1 MNILA
6 GKVAIITRA
15 SKGIGASIAKAFSA
29 EGASVVVNYSSSKEG
44 ADRVLGEIA
53 DAGGNAIA
61 IQASVSN
68 PEDVKRLFAETKA
81 AFGQLDILVNNAGV
95 FKFEPFECISV
106 AEFNRE
112 FSTNVLGPILTIQ
125 EAIKQFG
132 FEEGRIINISSLA
145 GSHSLP
151 NGVLYSAT
159 KAAVEKLTQ
168 GLSGRTWLAED
179 SSQCHCAR
187 LYSERGHSGGGA
199 SWRGKRQALYLC
211 YSAWPI
217 RRTWGYCRRG
227 RLSLVRRVLADHRR
241 NDSRR
246 RWRPLK
252 RLFEIL
258 GFLESDPMLLV
269 ESTFE
274 IIAPKADA
282 FAKDFYRRLFA
293 LHPEIE
299 FLFARTELAASKAMQ
314 TCCST
319 AKLQPGT
326 F

>member
-1 MNILA
+1 MNTLA

-151 NGVLYSAT
+151 ERSPLFRNKGRRREAYPRPV
-159 KAAVEKLTQ
+159 
-168 GLSGRTWLAED
+168 GRTWLAED

-199 SWRGKRQALYLC
+199 SWRGKRQPLYLC

-227 RLSLVRRVLADHRR
+227 RLSLVRRVLADHRLTGIEKAQAR
-241 NDSRR
+241 II
-246 RWRPLK
+246 
-252 RLFEIL
+252 EI
-258 GFLESDPMLLV
+258 SNQHR
-269 ESTFE
+269 S
-274 IIAPKADA
+274 I
-282 FAKDFYRRLFA
+282 
-293 LHPEIE
+293 
-299 FLFARTELAASKAMQ
+299 
-314 TCCST
+314 
-319 AKLQPGT
+319 
-326 F
+326 

>member
-1 MNILA
+1 MNSLA
-6 GKVAIITRA
+6 GKVAVITGA

-68 PEDVKRLFAETKA
+68 PEDVKRLFVETKA
-81 AFGQLDILVNNAGV
+81 AFGQLDILVNNAGA

-145 GSHSLP
+145 GSHSVP

-168 GLSGRTWLAED
+168 GLSIELGSRRIRVNAIAPGYTRSEGTAEGLLGEENVKHYISVTPLGRLGEPGDIAAVAVFL
-179 SSQCHCAR
+179 SSDASSWITGETIR
-187 LYSERGHSGGGA
+187 VGGGA
-199 SWRGKRQALYLC
+199 R
-211 YSAWPI
+211 
-217 RRTWGYCRRG
+217 
-227 RLSLVRRVLADHRR
+227 
-241 NDSRR
+241 
-246 RWRPLK
+246 
-252 RLFEIL
+252 
-258 GFLESDPMLLV
+258 
-269 ESTFE
+269 
-274 IIAPKADA
+274 
-282 FAKDFYRRLFA
+282 
-293 LHPEIE
+293 
-299 FLFARTELAASKAMQ
+299 
-314 TCCST
+314 
-319 AKLQPGT
+319 
-326 F
+326 